1 MDLKDFIIFVLLCAV
16 LYYNM
21 KWIKQGILQMVNY
34 FCPLKINNYKID
46 SDLSLVEKEQSVVQ
60 QYIDQYIDN
69 HFKDPKLVEILL
81 HITKGGKKVRPV
93 IVTSIYKQLSGQ
105 NEDNNEFIYEV
116 ASSIEYF
123 HCASLVIDDIMDN
136 DEERRGKIATH
147 VQYGV
152 NNAQIASIIL
162 SSLAIKKIFDCF
174 QKLSQKEDNNKNLPF
189 IVGQYIAE
197 MVQNISLGQYMDI
210 NQSMNIDELIINKTS
225 SLFEYCFV
233 MPWLV
238 FNYNKEDAIINQ
250 GINKMRKIGKK
261 FGLIFQIADDFEDVK
276 QDLLKCQT
284 VNYVISNG
292 VETSLHNFN
301 QHIEKFNKL
310 AKKHNVLTPEIE
322 QIITYLTEKVNKIL

>member
-1 MDLKDFIIFVLLCAV
+1 MDLKDFIIFILLCAV

-21 KWIKQGILQMVNY
+21 KWIKQGILNTVSY
-34 FCPLKINNYKID
+34 FFPLKIDNYKMET
-46 SDLSLVEKEQSVVQ
+46 DLSLVEKEQEVIQ
-60 QYIDQYIDN
+60 KYIDQYIDTN
-69 HFKDPKLVEILL
+69 FKDSKLVEILL

-93 IVTSIYKQLSGQ
+93 IVTSIYKQLSGS
-105 NEDNNEFIYEV
+105 NEDTNEFIYEV
-116 ASSIEYF
+116 ASSIEYL
-123 HCASLVIDDIMDN
+123 HCASLVIDDIMDG

-147 VQYGV
+147 IQYGI
-152 NNAQIASIIL
+152 NNSQIASIIL

-189 IVGQYIAE
+189 IVGQYIAN
-197 MVQNISLGQYMDI
+197 MIQNIALGQYMDI
-210 NQSMNIDELIINKTS
+210 NQSMNIDELITNKTS

-238 FNYNKEDAIINQ
+238 FNYNKDDDTINK
-250 GINKMRKIGKK
+250 GIHKMRKIGKK

-292 VETSLHNFN
+292 VETSSHNFN
-301 QHIEKFNKL
+301 RYIEKFNEL

-322 QIITYLTEKVNKIL
+322 QIIVYLTEKVNKIL